1 MKAIQLITNLT
12 RSSSAAYEVANKM
25 VVSGPP
31 ASGKTTIIHAMQL
44 ALSGEA
50 HEFGARDAAKAK
62 RMVMSLKHPS
72 AANAHSILH
81 FDEGSKAMWK
91 DGKRENCIPPYRFI
105 VPEIYGFMA
114 SSPIKFYT
122 FLYQN
127 LLAREVSE
135 RLLSTLTQE
144 LATFVSRM
152 PQETSYGRFFA
163 AVTMLGSLKREAST
177 KIKNIEIAIDTID
190 EFDEFSQNRSL
201 LLERRASEVE
211 RAAVAK
217 KLLEDATSV
226 MAEACRTSLGPLEE
240 TINTYLTKIEGVPD
254 LHVRIEAGKAPAIG
268 RSLHDEVLVPASSGS
283 ETARIAAAIGCA
295 VAEIQRESQIAV
307 VLPDRGLTSEVAA
320 GIAKSLDHAPCMV
333 IIQTCECKKA
343 LPKGW
348 AHVALSS
355 RES

>member
-1 MKAIQLITNLT
+1 MKATQLVTNLT
-12 RSSSAAYEVANKM
+12 RSASKTYTVEDKL

-81 FDEGSKAMWK
+81 FEDGTKAVWR
-91 DGKRENCIPPYRFI
+91 DGKREGTAPLYRFI
-105 VPEIYGFMA
+105 VPEVYGFMA

-127 LLAREVSE
+127 LLPQEDAE
-135 RLLSTLTQE
+135 RLLSDLRGE

-152 PQETSYGRFFA
+152 PQKTAYERFFA
-163 AVTMLGSLKREAST
+163 AVTMLSSLKRESST
-177 KIKNIEIAIDTID
+177 KVKNLEIAIDTID
-190 EFDEFSQNRSL
+190 EFDEFSQNRPL
-201 LLERRASEVE
+201 LLERRAAEVSKGAQAKSLLADAVNTMSEN
-211 RAAVAK
+211 
-217 KLLEDATSV
+217 
-226 MAEACRTSLGPLEE
+226 CRTYLNHTEE
-240 TINTYLTKIEGVPD
+240 TINSYLTKIEGVPD
-254 LHVRIEAGKAPAIG
+254 LCVRIEAGKTPTIG
-268 RSLHDEVLVPASSGS
+268 RWLQDKVLVPASSGS

-295 VAEIQRESQIAV
+295 VAEIQRNSRIAV

-320 GIAKSLDHAPCMV
+320 GIAKSLDHARCMV
-333 IIQTCECKKA
+333 IIQTCEFKKG

-348 AHVALSS
+348 EHVALAA